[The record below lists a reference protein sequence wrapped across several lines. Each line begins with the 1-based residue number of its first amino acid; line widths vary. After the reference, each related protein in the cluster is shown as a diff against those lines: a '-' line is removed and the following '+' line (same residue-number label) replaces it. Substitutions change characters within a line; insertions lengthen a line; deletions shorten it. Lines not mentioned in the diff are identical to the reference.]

1 MLLVDGVKYELWT
14 PSSEDEFEQVV
25 KEHTQDIFGEQSI
38 YIDRKQMLRSLSG
51 IGSIPDGYVII
62 LGETPHWH
70 IVEVELSSHPLHEH
84 IVSQVS
90 RFITGISNPNTQ
102 RGIAGAI
109 YEEISR
115 DGFLK
120 LKVEQT
126 IRSTEI
132 YKFLSD
138 LIAEQPKLTII
149 IEKDTRGL
157 REASSTLAHPQIEVV
172 EFQTFT
178 REEVGFAVHAHIF
191 EPLHK
196 RVITP
201 EPKISSV
208 TPPVLPSGK
217 REIAS
222 KVTFQELV
230 SAGLLVD
237 GQVLYFY
244 NTRPFKDER
253 AQVIASEN
261 KLRYQA
267 DGNLYSKTKLA
278 ERLFRKYD
286 FKYVA
291 LRGPQYW
298 KIEDGRSL
306 VELEEQVRILRGE
319 RG

>member
-1 MLLVDGVKYELWT
+1 MLLIDGVKYQEWI
-14 PSSEDEFEQVV
+14 PKSEEEFERIVN
-25 KEHTQDIFGEQSI
+25 EHASEIFSESSI
-38 YIDRKQMLRSLSG
+38 YIDRKQKLTSLSG
-51 IGSIPDGYVII
+51 VGSIPDGYVIVF
-62 LGETPHWH
+62 GDSPEWH
-70 IVEVELSSHPLHEH
+70 IVEVELSSHPLYEH

-90 RFITGISNPNTQ
+90 RFISGISNPNIQ
-102 RGIAGAI
+102 RGIVNAI
-109 YEEISR
+109 DGEINR
-115 DGFLK
+115 DDFLK
-120 LKVEQT
+120 LRLRKAIEP
-126 IRSTEI
+126 TEI
-132 YKFLSD
+132 YRFLAD
-138 LIAEQPKLTII
+138 LISKQPTLTII
-149 IEKDTRGL
+149 IERDTEEL
-157 REASSTLAHPQIEVV
+157 REALNTLRYPQIKVV

-178 REEVGFAVHAHIF
+178 REGVGLAVHAHLF
-191 EPLHK
+191 EPLYK

-208 TPPVLPSGK
+208 TPPVSPSGK

-253 AQVIASEN
+253 AQVMASEN

-306 VELEEQVRILRGE
+306 VELEEQVRSLRGD